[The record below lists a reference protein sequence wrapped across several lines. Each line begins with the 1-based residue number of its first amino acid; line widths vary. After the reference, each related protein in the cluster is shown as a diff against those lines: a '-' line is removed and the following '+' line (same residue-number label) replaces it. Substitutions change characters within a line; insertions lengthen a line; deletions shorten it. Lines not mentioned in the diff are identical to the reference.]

1 MNTEIIEVRS
11 LVRTYRGLNGSII
24 TYSSITNEGD
34 YIIINSDK
42 DKVNLKIGIGVFKTL
57 IEHENDCPI
66 KYKNACSYSVNIT
79 NSFYSISRIVDKSKD
94 IISLQTSMG
103 NTFSINTDII
113 RKLIANDK

>member
-1 MNTEIIEVRS
+1 MDTEITEVRS

-34 YIIINSDK
+34 YIMINSDK
-42 DKVNLKIGIGVFKTL
+42 DKVNLKIPLNVFITL
-57 IEHENDCPI
+57 IKHEDAYP
-66 KYKNACSYSVNIT
+66 YSVNI
-79 NSFYSISRIVDKSKD
+79 NKSLYNISRIVDKSKD

-113 RKLIANDK
+113 CKLIAQR

>member
-1 MNTEIIEVRS
+1 MDTEITEVRS

-34 YIIINSDK
+34 YIMINSDK
-42 DKVNLKIGIGVFKTL
+42 DKVNLKIGIGVFETL
-57 IEHENDCPI
+57 IEHD
-66 KYKNACSYSVNIT
+66 NAYPYSVNVT
-79 NSFYSISRIVDKSKD
+79 NSLYSISRIVDKSKD

-113 RKLIANDK
+113 RKLIFQW

>member
-1 MNTEIIEVRS
+1 MDTEIIEVRS
-11 LVRTYRGLNGSII
+11 LVRTYRGLNGSVI

-57 IEHENDCPI
+57 IEHD
-66 KYKNACSYSVNIT
+66 NAYPYSVNIT
-79 NSFYSISRIVDKSKD
+79 NSLYSISRIVDKSKD

-113 RKLIANDK
+113 CKLVAQR

>member
-1 MNTEIIEVRS
+1 MDIEITEVRS

-34 YIIINSDK
+34 HIMINSDK
-42 DKVNLKIGIGVFKTL
+42 DKVHVKIGLGVFETL
-57 IEHENDCPI
+57 IEHD
-66 KYKNACSYSVNIT
+66 NAYPYSVNVT
-79 NSFYSISRIVDKSKD
+79 NSLYSITRIVDKNQD

-113 RKLIANDK
+113 RKLIVQW